1 MEKLNF
7 HQRAFVMAL
16 IEKYGYTVQAT
27 LKEIAQGIGNI
38 SYTSV
43 RNYLL
48 FLEAAKILKI
58 ENKGKY
64 HQTYYLNDALIQKTQ
79 NG

>member
-1 MEKLNF
+1 
-7 HQRAFVMAL
+7 MAL

-48 FLEAAKILKI
+48 ALEATKVLKI
-58 ENKGKY
+58 KNKGKY
-64 HQTYYLNDALIQKTQ
+64 HQTYYLNEASIKKLMK
-79 NG
+79 

>member
-1 MEKLNF
+1 MKDLNF
-7 HQRAFVMAL
+7 YQRAFVMAL

-27 LKEIAQGIGNI
+27 LKEIAQGVGNI

-48 FLEAAKILKI
+48 ALEVAKLLKI
-58 ENKGKY
+58 ENKGKR
-64 HQTYYLNDALIQKTQ
+64 HQIYYLNEALIQKLIK
-79 NG
+79 

>member
-27 LKEIAQGIGNI
+27 LKEIAQEIGNI
-38 SYTSV
+38 SYSSV

-48 FLEAAKILKI
+48 ALETTKLLKI

-64 HQTYYLNDALIQKTQ
+64 HQAYHLDKNKVEAIF
-79 NG
+79 NV

>member
-7 HQRAFVMAL
+7 YQKAFIMAL

-27 LKEIAQGIGNI
+27 LKGIAQEIGGI

-43 RNYLL
+43 RNYL
-48 FLEAAKILKI
+48 FALEAAKLLKI

-64 HQTYYLNDALIQKTQ
+64 HQVYHLDKTLIKKIMND
-79 NG
+79 